1 MMIKHPFPHLSQV
14 DREWIENKY
23 HKVDEEFDPFRR
35 MAYHGYEYDAATG
48 MTDEEI
54 NHGLATL
61 ANELRDQP
69 RPLIKASMVAYVLD
83 HTRIDVNAHDDF
95 VGIYSWG
102 RLIDPYT
109 VDPWYQE
116 IRESVAAELGNRYYT
131 ELEEAGLG
139 WIRLDFDHAV
149 PDWDSLA
156 ALGFPG
162 LLARLEASYRAKK
175 ESGTLTEKQEIFYQ
189 ATHLEYE
196 AILRLL
202 SRMHR
207 YASRQPFARAGRVAQ
222 SLANLLAGAPQTTHD
237 MLQLMY
243 LYFMISECVG
253 HYQVRSL
260 GYGLDGTLYP
270 FFKRDLENG
279 RATREELTAL
289 IACFLLQFS
298 AMGNYWG
305 QPFYL
310 GGTGADGRTKVNELS
325 HLILQIY
332 DALGL
337 YNPKI
342 QIKVSK
348 TTPRDFLNKAL
359 AMVKGGSTSIVFCN
373 EEVIVKAM
381 MSGGA
386 TYEEACDAVVKGCY
400 EYAVKADSIP
410 ISYNMINALKPIV
423 LVFHNGRDPRTGLML
438 GCETGDV
445 TSFIDFAQ
453 FYNAYRAQ
461 LACVIDK
468 TMVWVERLER
478 HVHEVNPALFYSGTV
493 PRCVESLTDAM
504 DGGVHNVTDMW
515 FSGFGS
521 AVDALMAVYELVFE
535 KGVTTL
541 AALKEALDRNWEG
554 YEPLRLRALACRHKY
569 GRGDSMADA
578 YACALHRFFSSRF
591 AGKKN
596 CHGGNIEYELHS
608 ARAYLAMGDATEAT
622 PDGRRTG
629 EETSKNASPS
639 NGADSAGVTAL
650 IRSATSLD
658 LSLAD
663 SGACL
668 DCMLHPSALQGEG
681 GLDVLYGVLR
691 TYHDRGGASIH
702 FNIFSADML
711 RDAQQHPEKYQALQ
725 VRVCGWNVLWNNLE
739 KREQDA
745 FIKRAE
751 GIAP

>member
-1 MMIKHPFPHLSQV
+1 MMH
-14 DREWIENKY
+14 
-23 HKVDEEFDPFRR
+23 
-35 MAYHGYEYDAATG
+35 
-48 MTDEEI
+48 
-54 NHGLATL
+54 
-61 ANELRDQP
+61 
-69 RPLIKASMVAYVLD
+69 
-83 HTRIDVNAHDDF
+83 
-95 VGIYSWG
+95 
-102 RLIDPYT
+102 
-109 VDPWYQE
+109 
-116 IRESVAAELGNRYYT
+116 
-131 ELEEAGLG
+131 
-139 WIRLDFDHAV
+139 
-149 PDWDSLA
+149 
-156 ALGFPG
+156 
-162 LLARLEASYRAKK
+162 
-175 ESGTLTEKQEIFYQ
+175 
-189 ATHLEYE
+189 
-196 AILRLL
+196 
-202 SRMHR
+202 
-207 YASRQPFARAGRVAQ
+207 
-222 SLANLLAGAPQTTHD
+222 
-237 MLQLMY
+237 
-243 LYFMISECVG
+243 
-253 HYQVRSL
+253 
-260 GYGLDGTLYP
+260 
-270 FFKRDLENG
+270 
-279 RATREELTAL
+279 
-289 IACFLLQFS
+289 
-298 AMGNYWG
+298 
-305 QPFYL
+305 
-310 GGTGADGRTKVNELS
+310 
-325 HLILQIY
+325 
-332 DALGL
+332 
-337 YNPKI
+337 
-342 QIKVSK
+342 
-348 TTPRDFLNKAL
+348 
-359 AMVKGGSTSIVFCN
+359 
-373 EEVIVKAM
+373 
-381 MSGGA
+381 GGA
-386 TYEEACDAVVKGCY
+386 TYEEACEAVIKGCY

-478 HVHEVNPALFYSGTV
+478 HVHKVNPALFYSGTV

-535 KGVTTL
+535 TGVTTL

-591 AGKKN
+591 VGKKN